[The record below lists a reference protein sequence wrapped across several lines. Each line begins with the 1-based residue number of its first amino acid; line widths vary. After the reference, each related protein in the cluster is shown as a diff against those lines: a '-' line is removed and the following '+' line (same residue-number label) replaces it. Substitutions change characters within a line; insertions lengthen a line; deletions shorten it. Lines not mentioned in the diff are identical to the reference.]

1 MLEMEWKIDVLLF
14 RCGFE
19 NTVPSLDVDFE
30 NAAPSL
36 DFFLAENLFSSGP
49 LSNTA
54 CKNRY
59 SQVVLLR
66 STSENQFFQANR
78 NRDFQWP

>member
-1 MLEMEWKIDVLLF
+1 MY
-14 RCGFE
+14 C
-19 NTVPSLDVDFE
+19 SLDVDLKIQCHLWMLILKMQRYLW
-30 NAAPSL
+30 N
-36 DFFLAENLFSSGP
+36 FFLAENLFSSGP
-49 LSNTA
+49 LSNAA